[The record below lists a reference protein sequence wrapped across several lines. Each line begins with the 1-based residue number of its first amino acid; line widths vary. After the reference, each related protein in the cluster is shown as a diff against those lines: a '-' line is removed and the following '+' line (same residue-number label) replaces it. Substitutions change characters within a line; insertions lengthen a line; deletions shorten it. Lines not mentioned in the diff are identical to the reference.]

1 MTTVNQAQ
9 RGAMRPLARRVRAYF
24 APVDR
29 QTSTPT
35 VFDPAATPSFD
46 LDAPP
51 APWIDAGWVLN
62 FQRTSATA
70 IETLATGPRG
80 LAQKQFRSGVS
91 ATVAFDFLD
100 WGKLQMA
107 VSAGCQQMNLLEE
120 DLNVPPRASGGA
132 AKLAVAT
139 LAGSTPTSI
148 RVGTSAV
155 SSFNAGDIVVVDVD
169 YQQQT
174 GYVGDIAGAYVENPA
189 DIGFDVDYVRRVS
202 FRVAR
207 VSDKTTDSLV
217 LSQPLIGGVPA
228 NAAVQKVVGFV
239 DREGGRF
246 FPEWSGLF
254 VLESETGARIFY
266 HYPRL
271 QPAAPA
277 AESAREVA
285 AFDAWSL
292 RARFV
297 ALPVTDPNDAQQV
310 LCFRTLVPA
319 PHAAV
324 Y

>member
-1 MTTVNQAQ
+1 MPTVNQAQ

-29 QTSTPT
+29 STSAPT
-35 VFDPAATPSFD
+35 VFDPAATPGFD
-46 LDAPP
+46 LDMPP
-51 APWIDAGWVLN
+51 APWTDAGWVLN

-80 LAQKQFRSGVS
+80 LAQKQFRSRVS
-91 ATVAFDFLD
+91 ATVAFDFVD

-107 VSAGCQQMNLLEE
+107 ISAGCQQMNLLEE
-120 DLNVPPRASGGA
+120 DPSVPPRASGGT
-132 AKLAVAT
+132 AKLAIAT
-139 LAGSTPTSI
+139 LSGSTAASI
-148 RVGTSAV
+148 RVGANAAGN
-155 SSFNAGDIVVVDVD
+155 FNPGDLIVVDVD

-174 GYVGDIAGAYVENPA
+174 GYIGDIAGAYVESPA
-189 DIGFDVDYVRRVS
+189 DVGFDVDYVRRVS

-207 VSDKTTDSLV
+207 VADKTTDSLV
-217 LSQPLIGGVPA
+217 LAQPLIGGVPA

-246 FPEWSGLF
+246 FQEWSGLF
-254 VLESETGARIFY
+254 VLESETGARVFY

-277 AESAREVA
+277 AEASREAA

-292 RARFV
+292 RAHLV